1 MKNDFRQL
9 VDRNLSG
16 LRWDETRQARVLR
29 ALEPEGGTS
38 MKRKMTVSLALAAAL
53 VMLAS
58 VALAAVVLNYSPQA
72 KALTMARNA
81 VIETYG
87 LTHTT
92 LGLFTYDMSMTKGQT
107 IIVFHSDVVDE
118 QGEHLAGEYTVTI
131 PDGGAPVAAWS
142 HDNVDPAI
150 WQSGDMNAPVWG
162 QPQLETFLQD
172 KTNGGT
178 VEYNVILDDGAVTYS
193 MNTPEPPAMEAEA
206 GPTMVFETIEIVEVT
221 PRPNELTETAVIEL
235 AREALMESFGLSEG
249 EAAQIDFFR
258 CVLQQF
264 GDYKPRT
271 WQINAYL
278 NQDGYD
284 WNMYVHLDAET
295 GEILDIGMS
304 TGGNG

>member
-1 MKNDFRQL
+1 MKTDFRQL
-9 VDRNLSG
+9 VDRDLSG
-16 LRWDETRQARVLR
+16 LRWDEERQARVL
-29 ALEPEGGTS
+29 ASLEPKGGTS
-38 MKRKMTVSLALAAAL
+38 VKRKMTMSLAFAL
-53 VMLAS
+53 VLMMMAS

-92 LGLFTYDMSMTKGQT
+92 LGLFTYDMSMTEGQT
-107 IIVFHSDVVDE
+107 VIVFHSDVVDE

-131 PDGGAPVAAWS
+131 PDGGAPVAVWS
-142 HDNVDPAI
+142 HDDVDPAI

-178 VEYNVILDDGAVTYS
+178 VDYNAVLDDGAVTYS
-193 MNTPEPPAMEAEA
+193 MNTPEPPAMEGD
-206 GPTMVFETIEIVEVT
+206 GPIVEFETIEIAQVT
-221 PRPNELTETAVIEL
+221 PGPDELTETAVIEL

-249 EAAQIDFFR
+249 EAARIDFFS

-284 WNMYVHLDAET
+284 WNMYVNLDAET